1 METKYTT
8 DNRKVAIIDK
18 LNNQQFIVQEIL
30 ISDGEEIPSGENF
43 IVTSLHNSPVVSWRE
58 KEMEQWKIMY
68 DYKRDEYEKLNDKLL
83 IKHNL
88 LKAKIEYAAKAL
100 KNVSPESFVKV
111 VNFLSGN
118 FTHVVIKHY
127 SVPMLLTW
135 EEFFRASDFNPSKLR
150 LLSLFG
156 EDDGSLC
163 FRLHQYYDGS
173 GNAEIFTPFTNYED
187 ALFKFIES
195 VKTYPISQE
204 IISLSKTYGI
214 ELDVQKV
221 SEWRDSKTQNLK
233 KEISSKSILIS
244 KLETELEALK

>member
-1 METKYTT
+1 METKYTS
-8 DNRKVAIIDK
+8 DNRKVVIIGE
-18 LNNQQFIVQEIL
+18 LNKQFIVQEIF
-30 ISDGEEIPSGENF
+30 ISEGKEIPSGENF
-43 IVTSLHNSPVVSWRE
+43 IVTSLYNSPVVSWRE

-111 VNFLSGN
+111 VNFLTGN

-135 EEFFRASDFNPSKLR
+135 KEFFRASDFNPSKLR

-173 GNAEIFTPFTNYED
+173 GGTEIFTPFTNYED
-187 ALFKFIES
+187 AFSKFIES
-195 VKTYPISQE
+195 VKTYPVSQD
-204 IISLSKTYGI
+204 IINIAEAYDIK
-214 ELDVQKV
+214 LDAQKV
-221 SEWRDSKTQNLK
+221 YEWRHRKMQDLER
-233 KEISSKSILIS
+233 EIKNKSILIS
-244 KLETELEALK
+244 RLETELEALK

>member
-1 METKYTT
+1 MKTKYTT
-8 DNRKVAIIDK
+8 DNRKVAIIGK
-18 LNNQQFIVQEIL
+18 LNKQFIVQEIF
-30 ISDGEEIPSGENF
+30 ISEGKEIPSGENF

-58 KEMEQWKIMY
+58 KEIKRWETTH
-68 DYKRDEYEKLNDKLL
+68 DRERDEYERLSRELSIKRSLL
-83 IKHNL
+83 R
-88 LKAKIEYAAKAL
+88 AKIEYAAKAL

-111 VNFLSGN
+111 VNFLTGN

-135 EEFFRASDFNPSKLR
+135 KEFFRASDFNPSKLR

-187 ALFKFIES
+187 ALSKFIES

-204 IISLSKTYGI
+204 IIGLSKTYGI

-233 KEISSKSILIS
+233 REISSKSMLIS